1 MKAASLVARMIDG
14 SMTAIPADGLDALML
29 TAKEARTSGLLNGK
43 PVLEGV
49 VMANWRHAVAY
60 DFRVD
65 PAVRDSVAQALAG
78 KKRKEK

>member
-29 TAKEARTSGLLNGK
+29 TAKEARTSGLLNGA

-49 VMANWRHAVAY
+49 VMANWKNAVVY
-60 DFRVD
+60 DFRVE
-65 PAVRDSVAQALAG
+65 PAIRDAVAELGG
-78 KKRKEK
+78 KKRKGK